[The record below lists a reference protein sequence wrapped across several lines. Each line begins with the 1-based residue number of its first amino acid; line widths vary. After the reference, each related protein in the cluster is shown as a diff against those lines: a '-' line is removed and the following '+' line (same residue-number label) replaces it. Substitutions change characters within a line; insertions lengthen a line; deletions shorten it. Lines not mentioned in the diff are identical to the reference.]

1 MAELDVHLPRI
12 ADGDAAAFGAWLGA
26 AEPALRESLRR
37 FAAQADVEAVLQE
50 ALLRVWQVAPRVEP
64 DGRPNALLRLAVRVA
79 RNLALDE
86 ARRAGF
92 RAPADEVELTA
103 LLDRLAGAA
112 APEPPD
118 PLLRR
123 LIAACRAKLAAKPRA
138 ALDARLQ
145 SGGSE
150 PDAALAAAL
159 GMRLNTFLQNV
170 GRARKALAECL
181 RRGGAALPEQV
192 P

>member
-1 MAELDVHLPRI
+1 MADLDVHLPPI
-12 ADGDAAAFGAWLGA
+12 AEGDAGAFAAWLGA

-50 ALLRVWQVAPRVEP
+50 ALLRVWQVAPRVTP

-86 ARRAGF
+86 ARRAGL
-92 RAPADEVELTA
+92 RAPADEAERAA

-138 ALDARLQ
+138 ALDARLRA
-145 SGGSE
+145 GGAE

-181 RRGGAALPEQV
+181 RRGGAALPEQ

>member
-1 MAELDVHLPRI
+1 MADLDVHLPRI
-12 ADGDAAAFGAWLGA
+12 AEGDADAFGAWLGA

-37 FAAQADVEAVLQE
+37 FAAQADVEAILQE
-50 ALLRVWQVAPRVEP
+50 SLLRVWQVAPRVEP
-64 DGRPNALLRLAVRVA
+64 DGRPNALLRLAVRAA

-92 RAPADEVELTA
+92 RAPAGEAELAA
-103 LLDRLAGAA
+103 LLDQLAGDA

-138 ALDARLQ
+138 ALDARLR
-145 SGGSE
+145 SGGAE

-170 GRARKALAECL
+170 GRARKALAACL
-181 RRGGAALPEQV
+181 RRGGAAL
-192 P
+192 

>member
-1 MAELDVHLPRI
+1 MADLDVHLPRI
-12 ADGDAAAFGAWLGA
+12 SEGDADAFGAWLGA
-26 AEPALRESLRR
+26 AEPALREGLRR

-50 ALLRVWQVAPRVEP
+50 ALLRVWQVAPRVKP

-92 RAPADEVELTA
+92 RAPTDEAELAA
-103 LLDRLAGAA
+103 LLDALAAA

-123 LIAACRAKLAAKPRA
+123 LIAACREKLAAQPRA
-138 ALDARLQ
+138 ALDARLRA
-145 SGGSE
+145 GGAE
-150 PDAALAAAL
+150 PDASLAAAL

-170 GRARKALAECL
+170 GRARKALADCL
-181 RRGGAALPEQV
+181 RRGGAALSELLP
-192 P
+192 

>member
-1 MAELDVHLPRI
+1 MPDLDAHLPQI
-12 ADGDAAAFGAWLGA
+12 AAGDADAFGRWLAGA
-26 AEPALRESLRR
+26 EAELRESLRR
-37 FAAQADVEAVLQE
+37 FAAQVDAEALLQE
-50 ALLRVWQVAPRVEP
+50 ALLRVWQVAPRLQP
-64 DGRPNALLRLAVRVA
+64 DGRPNTLLRLAVRVA
-79 RNLALDE
+79 RNLAVDE

-92 RAPADEVELTA
+92 RAPVGEEDLAA
-103 LLDRLAGAA
+103 LLDALAGEA
-112 APEPPD
+112 APAPPD

-123 LIAACRAKLAAKPRA
+123 LIARCRERLAARPRA
-138 ALDARLQ
+138 ALDARLRA
-145 SGGSE
+145 GGAE

-181 RRGGAALPEQV
+181 RRGGAALPEHA

>member
-1 MAELDVHLPRI
+1 MPDLDPHLPQI
-12 ADGDAAAFGAWLGA
+12 AAGDADAFGRWLA
-26 AEPALRESLRR
+26 LAEPQLRAGLRA
-37 FAAQADVEAVLQE
+37 FAAQVDTEAVLQE
-50 ALLRVWQVAPRVEP
+50 ALLRVWQVAPRVKP

-79 RNLALDE
+79 RNLAVDE

-92 RAPADEVELTA
+92 RAPLGDEGLAAQLDA
-103 LLDRLAGAA
+103 LAAGAE
-112 APEPPD
+112 PEPPD

-123 LIAACRAKLAAKPRA
+123 LIARCREKLAAKPRA
-138 ALDARLQ
+138 ALDARLHA
-145 SGGSE
+145 SGAE
-150 PDAALAAAL
+150 PDATLAAAL

-181 RRGGAALPEQV
+181 RRGGAALPEHA